1 MIILSAVMVVNNK
14 RTGRHPAPVW
24 LENNLL
30 DNNLLK
36 QDAHSNKERKRQI
49 MYFHVTTAANETE
62 EYHVGDAVKHTN
74 LCSVKPT

>member
-24 LENNLL
+24 LENNY
-30 DNNLLK
+30 LLK
-36 QDAHSNKERKRQI
+36 QDAHSNNERKRQI